1 MNYVLR
7 AIELEKL
14 SVRRRMTNLSPRFTK
29 EAANPLQVIRALAG
43 AAGKAGGK
51 ALARSKTIIRPGG
64 MVNPQEIAYARQAA
78 AAKAEQAAMAQRAAA
93 TQAQQAVAAKVRS
106 PEVFAPTRLSSAPPP
121 PAPAPVPARAP
132 TPAPAPV
139 QAATPG
145 PSRIQSIQE
154 TPALPAGDVPHIQA
168 EGMLLPPPTSPGL
181 PVTPPVPGSPSYFT
195 NQFRTG
201 GEQMRQGV
209 LMRDMFNTLG
219 PTGLPNAPIGNPGQV
234 ALEQLSASSTQTPL
248 FHKFNSLQEEM
259 IEKLAFLE
267 KLAKYD
273 PEMAKAAQ
281 WYRTLIQ
288 RMMGATRGAGKAI
301 TRPFRAAGIQK
312 QYPGMARKE
321 ISNILR
327 ATERAPTMR
336 SMPQPGTIVT
346 PTGGVMT
353 GAPKVVM
360 PAMRASPGK
369 RLIPEHENMSQ
380 FRNAFE
386 KKMSRD
392 LVGKGD
398 RKSVV

>member
-1 MNYVLR
+1 
-7 AIELEKL
+7 
-14 SVRRRMTNLSPRFTK
+14 
-29 EAANPLQVIRALAG
+29 
-43 AAGKAGGK
+43 
-51 ALARSKTIIRPGG
+51 
-64 MVNPQEIAYARQAA
+64 
-78 AAKAEQAAMAQRAAA
+78 
-93 TQAQQAVAAKVRS
+93 
-106 PEVFAPTRLSSAPPP
+106 
-121 PAPAPVPARAP
+121 
-132 TPAPAPV
+132 
-139 QAATPG
+139 
-145 PSRIQSIQE
+145 
-154 TPALPAGDVPHIQA
+154 
-168 EGMLLPPPTSPGL
+168 MLLPPPTSPGL

-392 LVGKGD
+392 LVGKGVPVAEAD
-398 RKSVV
+398 QMAARAINQGGEHLSAASKKLDLPFDIPSRPEFYPERYGVSAQTPGSLTSVKSLTSTPTPAPTPVAMGDMTQRMTMPELSAAGQLGGPAIVPGAIQAPSLMRFPIGEATNVLGTPADLLPARVASLRNQVKHAAFLEALSYRL